1 MNHTNANSLMGE
13 ACRRYRFRMGKTV
26 SYCPQCHRRTFK
38 PFLDASGVI
47 LDPTVGRCNRQFKC
61 GYFLSPRQFF
71 EANPSR
77 RPTIGRL
84 LPPMPPPPPV
94 DFMPRQLVERS
105 QKLFADDDSLKRFFL
120 TLFPRPTVDAV
131 WRLYCVGQSKLSGRS
146 TMFWII
152 DDKMRVRT
160 GKAMAYGPDGHR
172 IRNPSAGNPVCYVHK
187 LYRRSFN
194 CSLCYFGS
202 HLTQL
207 FPSAELLMVESEK
220 TALFLACCL
229 GHKMLHGRLP
239 IAVGGCSNLTYDP
252 AAHRLAPDTYRGAM
266 LHGRRLRLIPDCDAF
281 SKWVSAAS
289 GLSQTAA
296 RVAILDLRSYAAA
309 PTDDI
314 MDIMLRRHPVG
325 SKTGKHL

>member
-1 MNHTNANSLMGE
+1 MNNTDTNTNSPMAE
-13 ACRRYRFRMGKTV
+13 ACRRFRFRLGKTV

-38 PFLDASGVI
+38 PFLDASGAI

-94 DFMPRQLVERS
+94 DFMPLQLVERS
-105 QKLFADDDSLKRFFL
+105 QNLFAGTDDALRRFFL
-120 TLFPRPTVDAV
+120 SIFPAATVDAV
-131 WRLYCVGQSKLSGRS
+131 WRLYCVGQSKLSGGS

-152 DDKMRVRT
+152 DQNMRVRT
-160 GKAMAYGPDGHR
+160 GKAMAYGSDGHR
-172 IRNPSAGNPVCYVHK
+172 IRNPSGGNPVCYVHK
-187 LYRRSFN
+187 LYRSSFN

-207 FPSAELLMVESEK
+207 FPDAALLMVESEK

-229 GHKMLHGRLP
+229 GEKMLQNRLP

-252 AAHRLAPDTYRGAM
+252 AAHRLQPDTYRGAI
-266 LHGRRLRLIPDCDAF
+266 LQGRRLCLIPDCDAF
-281 SKWVSAAS
+281 SRWEAAAGGLRLTAAS
-289 GLSQTAA
+289 VS
-296 RVAILDLRSYAAA
+296 ILDLRTHATS

-314 MDIMLRRHPVG
+314 MDILLRRRFIDQ
-325 SKTGKHL
+325 